1 MKLRL
6 FRLGLSGL
14 LIGTLLFAQVAV
26 TFFHKNHDIHRLK
39 STSAVPLKYGEAGV
53 QTHDGEHCRVCAVDF
68 FNHSFIGN
76 TTTVF
81 EQTFYAVVQPC
92 DFFSYF
98 FTPISSSQDRAPP
111 SLLS

>member
-6 FRLGLSGL
+6 FRLVLSGL

-26 TFFHKNHDIHRLK
+26 NFFHKNHDIHRLK
-39 STSAVPLKYGEAGV
+39 STSSVPLKSGEAGV

-68 FNHSFIGN
+68 FNHSFIEN

-81 EQTFYAVVQPC
+81 EQTFYAVVRSCPI
-92 DFFSYF
+92 FSYF
-98 FTPISSSQDRAPP
+98 FIPVSFSKDRAPP
-111 SLLS
+111 SLFS